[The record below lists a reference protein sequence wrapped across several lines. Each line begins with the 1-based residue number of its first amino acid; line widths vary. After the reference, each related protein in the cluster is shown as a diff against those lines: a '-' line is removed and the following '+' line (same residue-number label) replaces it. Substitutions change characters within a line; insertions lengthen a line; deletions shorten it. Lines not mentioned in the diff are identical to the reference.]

1 MPRGRPTVV
10 LAAVVASAWISAQ
23 LAAPPARSFATP
35 AAARSRLLAPARGQA
50 NGSGAA
56 AGARSPAAGAAAA
69 GEPWGL
75 RAIASLA
82 AAAALIVG
90 VCAGASPS
98 QAFFGMGKSGEIIGE
113 FQASGMV
120 FKDTLDVERITDPK
134 VKGVT
139 LYQTDFSK
147 SALDKAM
154 QGNLLASDSG
164 ASGLACIADGPVL
177 ISKDLSKDKSG
188 EEIFSEDK
196 GLGKKLKIRRV
207 YDETSKNLVYV
218 VFTERFM
225 KSDNDSGS
233 RFKSVACA
241 IHVTGQQ

>member
-1 MPRGRPTVV
+1 M
-10 LAAVVASAWISAQ
+10 I
-23 LAAPPARSFATP
+23 
-35 AAARSRLLAPARGQA
+35 
-50 NGSGAA
+50 
-56 AGARSPAAGAAAA
+56 
-69 GEPWGL
+69 
-75 RAIASLA
+75 
-82 AAAALIVG
+82 
-90 VCAGASPS
+90 
-98 QAFFGMGKSGEIIGE
+98 
-113 FQASGMV
+113 

-139 LYQTDFSK
+139 IYQTDFSK

-154 QGNLLASDSG
+154 AGNLLQSDSG

-177 ISKDLSKDKSG
+177 ISRDLVKDKAG

-196 GLGKKLKIRRV
+196 GIGKKLKVRRV

-225 KSDNDSGS
+225 KSDNDNGS

-241 IHVTGQQ
+241 VHVTGEQ